1 MKFLVPSE
9 QKCIA
14 RGLRRPPIIRHTRG
28 RSGMG
33 FSALPKA
40 LCLAACACASAPGGQ
55 PAAPVSTTVAAV
67 HDRPGTY
74 LGRSVRV
81 RGWAV
86 TGFQECNFV
95 GRPCPPRPRL
105 LACQRPEPEL
115 EVDSPV
121 VTALELRTADG
132 QPLGPAPEL
141 AEGGFYEVVG
151 EVDRAGIL
159 RVHALRAAKAVE
171 HDCRRPAKLGDP
183 G

>member
-1 MKFLVPSE
+1 MRL
-9 QKCIA
+9 
-14 RGLRRPPIIRHTRG
+14 G
-28 RSGMG
+28 
-33 FSALPKA
+33 ALPKA
-40 LCLAACACASAPGGQ
+40 LCLATYACAAASQG
-55 PAAPVSTTVAAV
+55 PAGAQEPVSTTIAAL
-67 HDRPGTY
+67 HDRPGKFA
-74 LGRSVRV
+74 GRSVRV

-86 TGFQECNFV
+86 TGFRECNFV
-95 GRPCPPRPRL
+95 GRPCPPGPRL
-105 LACQRPEPEL
+105 LACQRPDAEL

-132 QPLGPAPEL
+132 EPLGPAPEL
-141 AEGGFYEVVG
+141 AVGGFYEVVG